1 MKMNEMDR
9 KYLQRLRDRAR
20 DTRTILS
27 NKMKSERE
35 RAVCRAFLRTIGISF
50 EESEIIA
57 PATEPAD
64 VLFRAARFQIRDL
77 VEPDRK
83 RGDYWKKREQTYLSA
98 RSLDDV
104 MIPVSLPIPL
114 GFDRLVPELEIVLS
128 AKAQKYKQNYKDW
141 CNQIDALVYV
151 DLKDRFLAVNSRI
164 PDVDGLKSQGWRSVS
179 LLFSPCGFVLFTGST
194 APEFLRAIPPR
205 AHMEWKDID
214 TLFEARN

>member
-9 KYLQRLRDRAR
+9 KCLQKLRDHAR
-20 DTRTILS
+20 DTRTFLS

-64 VLFRAARFQIRDL
+64 VLFRTARFQIRDL
-77 VEPDRK
+77 LEPDRK
-83 RGDYWKKREQTYLSA
+83 RGDNWEKREQTYLSA

-104 MIPVSLPIPL
+104 MVPVSLPIPL
-114 GFDRLVPELEIVLS
+114 GFDRLVPELELVLS
-128 AKAQKYKQNYKDW
+128 AKAQKYKRNYKDW
-141 CNQIDALVYV
+141 CNNIDALVYV
-151 DLKDRFLAVNSRI
+151 DLKDTYLAVDSRMLGL
-164 PDVDGLKSQGWRSVS
+164 DRLKSQGWRSVS
-179 LLFSPCGFVLFTGST
+179 LLFSPFGVEFWTSST
-194 APEFLRAIPPR
+194 APEFLRAILPGP
-205 AHMEWKDID
+205 HMEWKDID